1 MSPFY
6 CTSSGLK
13 LPLTNTNRC
22 SIFVMVRYIKR
33 KDPITML
40 AHCKRNLFPKHKTQ
54 DSERN
59 FANSSE
65 SVNKRNRSL
74 AFYILV

>member
-13 LPLTNTNRC
+13 LPLTNTNIC
-22 SIFVMVRYIKR
+22 SIFVMVIYKR
-33 KDPITML
+33 KSLVYHWYWRTSTLD
-40 AHCKRNLFPKHKTQ
+40 LFKNKHKTQ

-59 FANSSE
+59 DNRNLNF
-65 SVNKRNRSL
+65 VNTAEN
-74 AFYILV
+74 AA